1 MGQIHNIDLDRDA
14 LGRSIGGGIPK
25 NSLILVEGKDGSGK
39 SIFVQ
44 RVVYGLLKK
53 NTSVTYL
60 STELN
65 TMGFVEQMASLDYN
79 VTDYILFEKLLFL
92 PMFPYLGEKKLSKDF
107 VKNLMS
113 SRQIFDKEVIIF
125 DTFSFLLMQNDLDME
140 SNLQL
145 IRFVKKLNTLGKTI
159 IFCVDTDH
167 IDSKFTTIM
176 RSISD
181 LTFRVEIKTFAGDPV
196 RVIFI
201 DRFKRPGDKTM
212 TAVPFKVE
220 PGKGFAIE
228 IASFS

>member
-1 MGQIHNIDLDRDA
+1 MAKLHKIDLDRDT
-14 LGRSIGGGIPK
+14 LGKSIGGGIPES
-25 NSLILVEGKDGSGK
+25 SLILVEGKDGAGK
-39 SIFVQ
+39 SIFAQ
-44 RVVYGLLKK
+44 RVVYGMLTY

-79 VTDYILFEKLLFL
+79 VTDHILFEKLLFL
-92 PMFPYLGEKKLSKDF
+92 PMFPYLGENRLSKNF
-107 VKNLMS
+107 VDNLMAS
-113 SRQIFDKEVIIF
+113 KEIFEKDVIVF
-125 DTFSFLLMQNDLDME
+125 DTFSFLLMQNDLDMQ

-145 IRFVKKLNTLGKTI
+145 IKFIKKLNTLGKTI

-167 IDSKFTTIM
+167 IDTKFTTIM

-220 PGKGFAIE
+220 PGKGFALE

>member
-1 MGQIHNIDLDRDA
+1 MAQLHKIDLDRDA

-44 RVVYGLLKK
+44 RIVYGLLKE

-65 TMGFVEQMASLDYN
+65 TMGFVDQMASLDYN

-92 PMFPYLGEKKLSKDF
+92 PMFPYLGERKLSKNF

-113 SRQIFDKEVIIF
+113 SKQIFDKDVIIF
-125 DTFSFLLMQNDLDME
+125 DTFSFLLMQNDLDIE

-167 IDSKFTTIM
+167 IDTKFTTTM

-181 LTFRVEIKTFAGDPV
+181 LSFRIELKTFAGDPV

>member
-1 MGQIHNIDLDRDA
+1 MVQLHKIDLDRDA
-14 LGRSIGGGIPK
+14 LGRSIGGGIPM
-25 NSLILVEGKDGSGK
+25 NSLVLVEGRDGAGK
-39 SIFVQ
+39 SIFAQ
-44 RVVYGLLKK
+44 RLVYGLLTQ
-53 NTSVTYL
+53 NTTVTYL

-79 VTDYILFEKLLFL
+79 VTDHILFEKLLFL
-92 PMFPYLGEKKLSKDF
+92 PMFPYLGEMKLSKNF
-107 VKNLMS
+107 VKNLMAAKE
-113 SRQIFDKEVIIF
+113 IFAKDVIVF

-145 IRFVKKLNTLGKTI
+145 IKFLKKLNSMGKTI

-167 IDSKFTTIM
+167 IDTKFTTIM

-181 LTFRVEIKTFAGDPV
+181 LTFRVEVKTFAGEPIK
-196 RVIFI
+196 VIFI

-212 TAVPFKVE
+212 SAVPFKVE

>member
-1 MGQIHNIDLDRDA
+1 MAQLHKIDLDRDA

-44 RVVYGLLKK
+44 RIVYGLLRE

-65 TMGFVEQMASLDYN
+65 TMGFVEQMASLDYS

-107 VKNLMS
+107 VHNLMS
-113 SRQIFDKEVIIF
+113 SKQIFDKEVIIF

-167 IDSKFTTIM
+167 IDTKFTTIM

-196 RVIFI
+196 RVVFI

>member
-1 MGQIHNIDLDRDA
+1 MAQLHKIDLDRDA
-14 LGRSIGGGIPK
+14 LGRSIGGGLPM
-25 NSLILVEGKDGSGK
+25 NSLVLIEGRDGAGK
-39 SIFVQ
+39 SIFAQ
-44 RVVYGLLKK
+44 RLVYGLLTQ

-79 VTDYILFEKLLFL
+79 VTDHILFEKLLFL
-92 PMFPYLGEKKLSKDF
+92 PMFPYLGEMKLSKNF
-107 VKNLMS
+107 VKNLMGAKE
-113 SRQIFDKEVIIF
+113 IFEKDVIVF

-145 IRFVKKLNTLGKTI
+145 IKFLKKLNSMGKTI

-167 IDSKFTTIM
+167 IDTKFTTIM

-181 LTFRVEIKTFAGDPV
+181 LTFRVEVKTFAGEPIK
-196 RVIFI
+196 VIFI

-212 TAVPFKVE
+212 AAVPFKVE

>member
-1 MGQIHNIDLDRDA
+1 MPQLHKIDLDRDA

-25 NSLILVEGKDGSGK
+25 NSLILVEGRDGSGK

-44 RVVYGLLKK
+44 RLVYGLLQQ

-65 TMGFVEQMASLDYN
+65 TVGFVEQMASLDYS
-79 VTDYILFEKLLFL
+79 VTDYILFERLLFL
-92 PMFPYLGEKKLSKDF
+92 PMFPYLGEKRLSKNF
-107 VKNLMS
+107 VENLMKS
-113 SRQIFDKEVIIF
+113 KEIFEKEVIVF
-125 DTFSFLLMQNDLDME
+125 DTFSFLLMQNDLDMQ
-140 SNLQL
+140 SNMQL
-145 IRFVKKLNTLGKTI
+145 IKFLKKLNSMGKTI
-159 IFCVDTDH
+159 MFCVDTDH
-167 IDSKFTTIM
+167 IDTKFTTTM

-181 LTFRVEIKTFAGDPV
+181 LTFRVEVKTFAGEPIK
-196 RVIFI
+196 VIFI

-212 TAVPFKVE
+212 SAIPFKVE

>member
-1 MGQIHNIDLDRDA
+1 MANLHNIDLDRDA
-14 LGRSIGGGIPK
+14 LGRSIGGGVPK
-25 NSLILVEGKDGSGK
+25 NSLVLVEGKDNSGK

-44 RVVYGLLKK
+44 RVVYGLLKQ

-92 PMFPYLGEKKLSKDF
+92 PMFPYLGEKRLSKDF
-107 VKNLMS
+107 VDNLM
-113 SRQIFDKEVIIF
+113 RAKAIFEKEVIVF
-125 DTFSFLLMQNDLDME
+125 DTFSFLLMQNDLDAE
-140 SNLQL
+140 SNLKL
-145 IRFVKKLNTLGKTI
+145 LKFLKKLNTLGKTI
-159 IFCVDTDH
+159 FFCVDTDH
-167 IDSKFTTIM
+167 VDTKFTTVM
-176 RSISD
+176 RSLSD
-181 LTFRVEIKTFAGDPV
+181 LTFRVEVKTFAGEPV
-196 RVIFI
+196 RVVFI

-212 TAVPFKVE
+212 NAIPFKVE

>member
-1 MGQIHNIDLDRDA
+1 MAQLHKIDLDRDA

-44 RVVYGLLKK
+44 RIVYGLLKD

-65 TMGFVEQMASLDYN
+65 TMGFVEQMASLDYS

-92 PMFPYLGEKKLSKDF
+92 PMFPYLGDKNLSKNF
-107 VKNLMS
+107 VKNLMTS
-113 SRQIFDKEVIIF
+113 KQIFDKEVIIF

-145 IRFVKKLNTLGKTI
+145 IRFVKKLNSLGKTI

-167 IDSKFTTIM
+167 IDTKFTTIM

-196 RVIFI
+196 RVVFI

-212 TAVPFKVE
+212 TALPFKVE

>member
-1 MGQIHNIDLDRDA
+1 MAQLHKIDLDRDA
-14 LGRSIGGGIPK
+14 LGRSIGGGIPM
-25 NSLILVEGKDGSGK
+25 NSLILVEGRDGAGK

-44 RVVYGLLKK
+44 RLVYGLLTQ

-65 TMGFVEQMASLDYN
+65 TMGFVEQMSSLDYN

-92 PMFPYLGEKKLSKDF
+92 PMFPYLGEMKLSKDF
-107 VKNLMS
+107 VNRLMAAKE
-113 SRQIFDKEVIIF
+113 IFEKDVIVF

-140 SNLQL
+140 SNLRL
-145 IRFVKKLNTLGKTI
+145 IKFLKKLNSMGKTI
-159 IFCVDTDH
+159 VFCVDTDH
-167 IDSKFTTIM
+167 IDTKFTTIM

-181 LTFRVEIKTFAGDPV
+181 LTFRIEVKTFAGDPIK
-196 RVIFI
+196 VIFI

-212 TAVPFKVE
+212 NAVPFKVE

>member
-1 MGQIHNIDLDRDA
+1 MANLHKIDLDRDA

-25 NSLILVEGKDGSGK
+25 NSLVLVEGQDGAGK

-44 RVVYGLLKK
+44 RMVYGLLKQ

-65 TMGFVEQMASLDYN
+65 TMGFVEQMASLDYS

-92 PMFPYLGEKKLSKDF
+92 PMFPYLGEKRLSKDF
-107 VKNLMS
+107 VKNLMKAKE
-113 SRQIFDKEVIIF
+113 IFEKEVIVF
-125 DTFSFLLMQNDLDME
+125 DTFSFLLMQNDLDMQ
-140 SNLQL
+140 SNLEL
-145 IRFVKKLNTLGKTI
+145 IKFVKKLNTLGRTI
-159 IFCVDTDH
+159 IFCVDTAH
-167 IDSKFTTIM
+167 IDTKFTTIM

-181 LTFRVEIKTFAGDPV
+181 LTFRVEIKSFAGQPV
-196 RVIFI
+196 RVVFT

-212 TAVPFKVE
+212 TAIPFKVE
-220 PGKGFAIE
+220 PGTGFAIE

>member
-1 MGQIHNIDLDRDA
+1 MAHLHKIDLDRDA
-14 LGRSIGGGIPK
+14 LGRSIGGGLPM
-25 NSLILVEGKDGSGK
+25 NSLVLLEGRDGSGK
-39 SIFVQ
+39 SIFAQ
-44 RVVYGLLKK
+44 RLVYGLLTQ

-79 VTDYILFEKLLFL
+79 VTDHILFEKLLFL
-92 PMFPYLGEKKLSKDF
+92 PMFPYLGEMKLSKDF
-107 VKNLMS
+107 VRNLMNA
-113 SRQIFDKEVIIF
+113 REIFEKDVIVF

-145 IRFVKKLNTLGKTI
+145 IKFLKKLNSMGKTI

-167 IDSKFTTIM
+167 IDTKFTTIM

-181 LTFRVEIKTFAGDPV
+181 LTFRVEVKTFAGEPI

>member
-1 MGQIHNIDLDRDA
+1 MVQLHKIDLDRDA

-44 RVVYGLLKK
+44 RVVYGLLKE

-65 TMGFVEQMASLDYN
+65 TMGFVEQMGSLDYN

-92 PMFPYLGEKKLSKDF
+92 PMFPYLGEKQLSKNF
-107 VKNLMS
+107 VNNLM
-113 SRQIFDKEVIIF
+113 RAKEIFDKDVIVF

-145 IRFVKKLNTLGKTI
+145 IRFVKKLNSLGKTI

-181 LTFRVEIKTFAGDPV
+181 LTFRVEVKTFAGEPV
-196 RVIFI
+196 RVIFV